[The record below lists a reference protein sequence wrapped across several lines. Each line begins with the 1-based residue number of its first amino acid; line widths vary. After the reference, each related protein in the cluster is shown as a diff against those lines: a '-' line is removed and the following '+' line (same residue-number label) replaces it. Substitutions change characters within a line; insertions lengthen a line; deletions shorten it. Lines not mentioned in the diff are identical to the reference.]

1 MTDWDQ
7 HLCLAQFAMNSAR
20 HETIQ
25 QTPFF
30 MADHPRQV
38 LLMHDNPASYKLTE
52 RLQQLDA
59 RARKHF
65 GWSATAQAYYDAK
78 HVLAVFAV
86 KDEVVLSTSGLLLK
100 IAGPNKLAPCFVGP
114 FKVLQRISGVAY
126 WLDLPETMR
135 THTVF
140 HVSLLKRYHSDGRA
154 TY

>member
-7 HLCLAQFAMNSAR
+7 HLCLAQFAMNSAW

-30 MADHPRQV
+30 IADQPRQV
-38 LLMHDNPASYKLTE
+38 FPMHDNPASYKLTE

-59 RARKHF
+59 RARRF
-65 GWSATAQAYYDAK
+65 T
-78 HVLAVFAV
+78 LAGQQRYKRTTMLSTFLVFAV
-86 KDEVVLSTSGLLLK
+86 QGEVLLSTSGVLMN

-114 FKVLQRISGVAY
+114 LKLLQRISEVAY

-140 HVSLLKRYHSDGRA
+140 HVSLLER
-154 TY
+154 